1 MHITLRQLEIFRAV
15 AQYGRVTGAAESL
28 YISQPAA
35 SMALSELEKHLG
47 PLFDRNQGAGLKM
60 NDSGRALLPKACELI
75 DRAKELEIQF
85 SVNGSGSYESSS
97 LILNA
102 SSTIGNNLLPKMLLQ
117 FQRMSPGI
125 RIDLEI
131 DNTRVIEQR
140 LLDFKIDL
148 AVVEGICLHPDI
160 EVTTWLEDELVVICN
175 PEHPLANQKNIPLN
189 SLSGESWILRE
200 AGSGTRELFDE
211 MIATQLESPK
221 VAMVLN
227 RSEAVKQ
234 AVCDGVGIACISSLA
249 AKSTLDTGYMATIGV
264 TGLNLK
270 RHFYLITHK
279 KKYKSTVF
287 NQLCN
292 FITDWKLLKNS

>member
-15 AQYGRVTGAAESL
+15 AQFGRVTGAAESL
-28 YISQPAA
+28 HISQPAA

-47 PLFDRNQGAGLKM
+47 PLFDRHQGAGLKM

-75 DRAKELEIQF
+75 DRAKELETQF
-85 SVNGSGSYESSS
+85 AVNGSYESGS
-97 LILNA
+97 LMLNA
-102 SSTIGNNLLPKMLLQ
+102 SSTIGNNLLPKMLAL
-117 FQRMSPGI
+117 FRESYPGI

-131 DNTRVIEQR
+131 ENTRAIEQR
-140 LLDFKIDL
+140 LLDFKTDL
-148 AVVEGICLHPDI
+148 AVVEGVCLHPDI
-160 EVTTWLEDELVVICN
+160 EVTTWLEDELVVICS
-175 PEHPLANQKNIPLN
+175 PDHPLAGKGAIPL
-189 SLSGESWILRE
+189 SALSDQLWVLRE
-200 AGSGTRELFDE
+200 QGSGTRELFDE
-211 MIATQLESPK
+211 MIATQLVSPR

-249 AKSTLDTGYMATIGV
+249 VKAMLATGHLATIEV

-270 RHFYLITHK
+270 RHFYLLTHK

-287 NQLCN
+287 NRLCH
-292 FITDWKLLKNS
+292 FIIDWKPFERD

>member
-28 YISQPAA
+28 HISQPAA

-60 NDSGRALLPKACELI
+60 NDSGRALLSKACELI
-75 DRAKELEIQF
+75 DRAKELETQF
-85 SVNGSGSYESSS
+85 SVNGSGSYECGS

-102 SSTIGNNLLPKMLLQ
+102 SSTIGNNLLPKMLSQ
-117 FQRMSPGI
+117 FQKSNPGI

-131 DNTRVIEQR
+131 DNTRIIEQR

-148 AVVEGICLHPDI
+148 AVVEGVCLHPDI
-160 EVTTWLEDELVVICN
+160 EVSTWLEDELVVICS
-175 PEHPLANQKNIPLN
+175 PDHPLANKGNIPLP
-189 SLSGESWILRE
+189 SLSDELWVLRE
-200 AGSGTRELFDE
+200 PGSGTRELFDE
-211 MIATQLESPK
+211 MIAPQLESPK
-221 VAMVLN
+221 VAMTLN

-234 AVCDGVGIACISSLA
+234 AVVDGVGIACISSLA
-249 AKSTLDTGYMATIGV
+249 AKSTLDTGHIATIGV

-270 RHFYLITHK
+270 RHFYLLTHK
-279 KKYKSTVF
+279 RKYRSTVF
-287 NQLCN
+287 NQLCH
-292 FITDWKLLKNS
+292 FITDWQPF